1 MTDDPQP
8 EEASRD
14 DSNTQTDSES
24 DSDQGVSYALIH
36 EVESLTDYG
45 ALKNP
50 ESITAQVARGRG
62 RGSVSGAVDV
72 GDDTTQPNTY
82 EVTVEEAPIK
92 SETGYA
98 IRFVNEEM
106 RNLSAFDVIS
116 LDSVKAY
123 PAPATAIESLTARIR
138 GELKEYGYVKV
149 RGAYS
154 ADTSRFFGVEMGW
167 DIEEDK
173 AIWDRLMEV
182 IDQVS
187 TTPAA
192 VDYVLIKEGP
202 DRWDE
207 KEVARVR
214 GVRIAS
220 IRGNVRA
227 VENELD
233 E

>member
-1 MTDDPQP
+1 MTDNSHSK
-8 EEASRD
+8 E
-14 DSNTQTDSES
+14 SNTHS
-24 DSDQGVSYALIH
+24 DSDGNSDDDGEDGVSYALIH
-36 EVESLTDYG
+36 EVKSLTDYS
-45 ALKNP
+45 ALENP

-62 RGSVSGAVDV
+62 RGSVSGSVDV
-72 GDDTTQPNTY
+72 EHDTTQANTY
-82 EVTVEEAPIK
+82 EVTVEEAPIRTD
-92 SETGYA
+92 TGYV

-106 RNLSAFDVIS
+106 LNLSAFDVIA

-123 PAPATAIESLTARIR
+123 PAPEPAIESLTARIR

-154 ADTSRFFGVEMGW
+154 AEASRFFGVEMGW
-167 DIEEDK
+167 NTGEK
-173 AIWDRLMEV
+173 KGPWDRLMEV
-182 IDQVS
+182 ISQVS

-202 DRWDE
+202 ERWDE
-207 KEVARVR
+207 QEVARVR
-214 GVRIAS
+214 GVRTAS
-220 IRGNVRA
+220 VRGNIRD